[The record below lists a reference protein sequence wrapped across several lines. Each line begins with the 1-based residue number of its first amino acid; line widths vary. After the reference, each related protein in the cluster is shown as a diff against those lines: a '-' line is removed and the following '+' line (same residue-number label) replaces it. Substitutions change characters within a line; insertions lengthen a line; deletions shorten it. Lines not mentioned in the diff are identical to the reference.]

1 MFPKKSVIPM
11 SETVDLDIRQ
21 NELEIFMRVGVIL
34 NSGDLD
40 EI

>member
-1 MFPKKSVIPM
+1 M

-21 NELEIFMRVGVIL
+21 NELEIFMKVGVIL